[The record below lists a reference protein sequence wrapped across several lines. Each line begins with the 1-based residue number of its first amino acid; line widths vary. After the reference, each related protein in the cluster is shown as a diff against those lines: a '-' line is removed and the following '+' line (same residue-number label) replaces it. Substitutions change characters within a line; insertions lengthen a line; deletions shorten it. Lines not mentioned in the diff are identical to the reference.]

1 MPNDSFP
8 GTGNKYLVDFV
19 EFKVVLSFTSAT
31 SLTYVVQNP
40 DGSPG
45 QTETVVIKTENIGP
59 DLFLVTWQEGD
70 TTTVVHVEDYGNKK
84 MITNI
89 TNPGNRFEQHHGTFV
104 QLPADGEG
112 PPTYVD
118 DIRPLFRSMDI
129 TCMDLKGV
137 KLEDQAWL
145 STPANAQRVFTALS
159 SGFMPP
165 DGRWP
170 PEKVALFKS
179 WMDGGFH

>member
-1 MPNDSFP
+1 MWRRVCSMPNDSFP

-40 DGSPG
+40 DGSTG
-45 QTETVVIKTENIGP
+45 QTETVIIKTEHIGR

-70 TTTVVHVEDYGNKK
+70 STTVVHVEDYGNKK

-89 TNPGNRFEQHHGTFV
+89 TNPGNRFEQHHGSFV
-104 QLPADGEG
+104 QLSADGEG

-118 DIRPLFRSMDI
+118 DIMPLFRSMDI
-129 TCMDLKGV
+129 TCMDLKLL
-137 KLEDQAWL
+137 KLVDLALL
-145 STPANAQRVFTALS
+145 STPANTQRVFTALS
-159 SGFMPP
+159 SCFMLPA
-165 DGRWP
+165 GMR
-170 PEKVALFKS
+170 
-179 WMDGGFH
+179 